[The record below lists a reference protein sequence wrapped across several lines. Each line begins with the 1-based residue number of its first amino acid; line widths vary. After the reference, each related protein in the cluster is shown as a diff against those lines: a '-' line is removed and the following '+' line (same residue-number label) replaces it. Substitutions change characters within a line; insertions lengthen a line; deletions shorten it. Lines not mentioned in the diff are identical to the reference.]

1 MTDFAPIDGRVG
13 LSGAGGAGS
22 AGESVARVRAA
33 SRGPEASSL
42 AKPAPA
48 RQIVDEVDLSNDAL
62 AASGGLRA
70 DLVRGARERIASG
83 FYDDPR
89 VTDRTID
96 ALIRDL
102 VA

>member
-13 LSGAGGAGS
+13 LSGAGGAGEGVS
-22 AGESVARVRAA
+22 RVRAA

-42 AKPAPA
+42 TKPAA

-96 ALIRDL
+96 ALIPDL